1 MRRRAKVSFPLKKKN
16 FFFYG
21 DFEKFLGLSVD
32 HSKNFTII
40 SLFFYKNL
48 EKKFKPEG
56 NSPSNADKSPV
67 ERLSLNRSQCGG
79 YSTKY
84 NTLTET

>member
-1 MRRRAKVSFPLKKKN
+1 MFSLKHIFIKNMLLSTYVKK
-16 FFFYG
+16 Y
-21 DFEKFLGLSVD
+21 K
-32 HSKNFTII
+32 II
-40 SLFFYKNL
+40 KI
-48 EKKFKPEG
+48 EPEG

>member
-1 MRRRAKVSFPLKKKN
+1 MNPIN
-16 FFFYG
+16 FF
-21 DFEKFLGLSVD
+21 KI
-32 HSKNFTII
+32 NF
-40 SLFFYKNL
+40 NL
-48 EKKFKPEG
+48 ENEINKNKPEG

>member
-1 MRRRAKVSFPLKKKN
+1 MFYLLSAYFFLLAESFCRKTLKKI
-16 FFFYG
+16 
-21 DFEKFLGLSVD
+21 DL
-32 HSKNFTII
+32 
-40 SLFFYKNL
+40 
-48 EKKFKPEG
+48 KKFFLQVFFLPEG

>member
-1 MRRRAKVSFPLKKKN
+1 MSTLVKKISKTSLGKNLTWTKKKESQVEINKKRRRK
-16 FFFYG
+16 
-21 DFEKFLGLSVD
+21 
-32 HSKNFTII
+32 
-40 SLFFYKNL
+40 
-48 EKKFKPEG
+48 KPEG
-56 NSPSNADKSPV
+56 YYPSNADKSPV

>member
-1 MRRRAKVSFPLKKKN
+1 MLLSTYVKKYK
-16 FFFYG
+16 
-21 DFEKFLGLSVD
+21 
-32 HSKNFTII
+32 II
-40 SLFFYKNL
+40 KI
-48 EKKFKPEG
+48 EPEG

>member
-1 MRRRAKVSFPLKKKN
+1 MKFQKII
-16 FFFYG
+16 
-21 DFEKFLGLSVD
+21 FEKNTCNNNKINL
-32 HSKNFTII
+32 KN
-40 SLFFYKNL
+40 KN
-48 EKKFKPEG
+48 KNKKPEG